1 MRQFFA
7 VLPLCLS
14 LGSYKAQ
21 DSLKC
26 REVITHASLVGVGSG
41 SLLALQSVWYQP
53 YQNGAFHWYNDGG
66 NWMQMDKLGH
76 GFTAYTLSKS
86 INELNRWAS
95 GNRTI
100 WVGPTYAFTYL
111 MSLEIL
117 DGFSAGWGFS
127 WPDVGA
133 NSLGC
138 GLYITQE
145 ALWKRQI
152 IQPKFSF
159 RPSPYASFR
168 PDILGSGIAQQLLKD
183 YNAQTYWWS
192 IPLNSFMPL
201 RKPWKFLCISFGYGC
216 DAKLVGD
223 LNAWQGFNAR
233 RQVYLSLDIDCS
245 DLFPKHPKLNKVI
258 SKLNYL
264 KFPFP
269 SLEFSS
275 DKMRFHWIGS

>member
-1 MRQFFA
+1 MRYAALFLA
-7 VLPLCLS
+7 LALT
-14 LGSYKAQ
+14 LGSSRAQ

-26 REVITHASLVGVGSG
+26 RSVSTHAVLVGIGTG
-41 SLLALQSVWYQP
+41 SLLALQRVWYQP
-53 YQNGAFHWYNDGG
+53 YQNGVFHWYNDAG

-95 GNRTI
+95 GNRAI

-117 DGFSAGWGFS
+117 DGFSSGWGFS
-127 WPDVGA
+127 WPDVAA
-133 NSLGC
+133 NSFGC
-138 GLYITQE
+138 GLYLVQE
-145 ALWKRQI
+145 AVWQKQI

-159 RPSPYASFR
+159 RPSPYATYR
-168 PDILGSGIAQQLLKD
+168 PDVLGTGIAQQLLKD

-192 IPLNSFMPL
+192 IPFHTFTPL
-201 RKPWKFLCISFGYGC
+201 PKPWKFLCISLGYGC

-223 LNAWQGFNAR
+223 QNAWQGFNAR

-245 DLFPKHPKLNKVI
+245 DLFPKHPKLNKVV
-258 SKLNYL
+258 SALNYV

-269 SLEFSS
+269 ALEFSS
-275 DKMRFHWIGS
+275 DKTRFHWLGY